1 MSNDT
6 GHNKSNQSDN
16 TDTSLTITYTQ
27 IASCAVDPEFAE
39 RRRQGLRAKL
49 ERERFNREQCRQKS
63 FANTF
68 RNLFGLA
75 RKQG

>member
-27 IASCAVDPEFAE
+27 IASCAVNPEFTE